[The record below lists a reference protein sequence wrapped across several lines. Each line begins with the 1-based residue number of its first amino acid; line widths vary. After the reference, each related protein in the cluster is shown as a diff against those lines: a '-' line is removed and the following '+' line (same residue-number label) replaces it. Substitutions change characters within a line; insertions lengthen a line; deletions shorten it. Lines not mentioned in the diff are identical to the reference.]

1 MASSRLILLTIDTN
15 PAFHQEVPRIET
27 PRKFQS
33 HRDSRPTNDKW
44 KIGSTALTSHS
55 RDCSLSR
62 KAYLLETG
70 WSRLSWRARR
80 LRVRQLNTKSHS
92 PNQLSRLS
100 SMTRRRKRRT
110 ILLWEAQI
118 STTRLHLIFAY
129 NWRCGLVASYHYR
142 WDHASSVKSIKSK
155 TSSSI
160 FWRFIAR
167 MRQSKTRWNWYQTT
181 SQRPLIWDMLMMT
194 VILMTVLMS
203 STSQAPTCPP

>member
-1 MASSRLILLTIDTN
+1 MKKKIKERKLAKMERQSKWNWQRNQILEERCCLISLIGQLNQSYKAELKMASSRLILLTIDTN

-33 HRDSRPTNDKW
+33 RRDSRPTNDKW

-62 KAYLLETG
+62 KAYSLETE

-110 ILLWEAQI
+110 IL
-118 STTRLHLIFAY
+118 R
-129 NWRCGLVASYHYR
+129 
-142 WDHASSVKSIKSK
+142 
-155 TSSSI
+155 
-160 FWRFIAR
+160 
-167 MRQSKTRWNWYQTT
+167 
-181 SQRPLIWDMLMMT
+181 
-194 VILMTVLMS
+194 
-203 STSQAPTCPP
+203 